1 MGRDTD
7 GRADF
12 DTFYAETHGFL
23 VAHLYAHT
31 GDLGEAQE
39 AAQETYIR
47 AWKDW
52 DRISGYE
59 NPVAWIRLV
68 GQRIAVSRWRRAR
81 TALKSRIRHGP
92 DRDLPA
98 PGPESVALVAALRKI
113 PEAQRRAVVMH
124 HMGGLSV
131 AEIAAQE
138 GVPEG
143 TVKARLSRGRVAL
156 AALLRDDLEPMPAAR
171 RAR

>member
-12 DTFYAETHGFL
+12 DVFYAETHASL
-23 VAHLYAHT
+23 VAHLYALT
-31 GDLGEAQE
+31 GDFGEAQE

-47 AWKDW
+47 AWNDW
-52 DRISGYE
+52 DRIHHYE

-68 GQRIAVSRWRRAR
+68 GRRVAVSRWRRTR
-81 TALKSRIRHGP
+81 TALKSWIRHGP
-92 DRDLPA
+92 DRDVAA
-98 PGPESVALVAALRKI
+98 PGPESVALVAALREI

-131 AEIAAQE
+131 SEIAAQE

-156 AALLRDDLEPMPAAR
+156 AALLRDGSEPIPAAR
-171 RAR
+171 RTR

>member
-1 MGRDTD
+1 MGRDTS

-12 DTFYAETHGFL
+12 DVFYAESHGAL
-23 VAHLYAHT
+23 VAHLYALT
-31 GDLGEAQE
+31 GDFGEAQE

-52 DRISGYE
+52 ERISDYE

-68 GQRIAVSRWRRAR
+68 GQRIAVSRWRRTR
-81 TALKSRIRHGP
+81 TALKSWIRHGP
-92 DRDLPA
+92 DGDLPA
-98 PGPESVALVAALRKI
+98 PGPESVALVAALRQI

-131 AEIAAQE
+131 AEIAAHE
-138 GVPEG
+138 GAPEG
-143 TVKARLSRGRVAL
+143 TIKARLSRGRSAL
-156 AALLRDDLEPMPAAR
+156 AGLLADGSEAVRTGR
-171 RAR
+171 S